1 MYFDRSEDIDV
12 IRFAAVVLASTLM
25 SGCVAVWGQSYHVSF
40 RSPDS
45 VQINYDR
52 HFGSLDEITGVAQGI
67 CGEYSKNAAFQR
79 ESTNMWGI
87 TSASFACKARA

>member
-1 MYFDRSEDIDV
+1 MFRL
-12 IRFAAVVLASTLM
+12 AAFILAATLL
-25 SGCVAVWGQSYHVSF
+25 SGCVAVWGRAYDVSF

-45 VQINYDR
+45 VLIDYDR
-52 HFGSLDEITGVAQGI
+52 HFGSLDEITNVAQNI
-67 CGEYSKNAAFQR
+67 CAEYSKNAAFQR